1 LENFDLA
8 IRNETAQNRTKKG
21 NKTNLTKLQIKC
33 LKTFVSDR
41 HFIICL
47 SDQNLGPVIME
58 CFTYYKRCLSDHLP
72 CKDTYVQ
79 LTEEKATKQVQ
90 CTRTMLLQLRLN
102 YQNDLTEAENTY
114 FRRNA
119 NLKHRLPQFYI
130 TIKVQHNPT
139 KHAPS
144 SVVLVAS

>member
-1 LENFDLA
+1 
-8 IRNETAQNRTKKG
+8 
-21 NKTNLTKLQIKC
+21 
-33 LKTFVSDR
+33 
-41 HFIICL
+41 
-47 SDQNLGPVIME
+47 ME
-58 CFTYYKRCLSDHLP
+58 RSTYFKRCLSDRLL
-72 CKDTYVQ
+72 CKDIYVQ
-79 LTEEKATKQVQ
+79 LTEEEATEQVQ
-90 CTRTMLLQLRLN
+90 CTRTTLLQLCLN
-102 YQNDLTEAENTY
+102 YRNDLTEAKNTY